1 MFKRRIKYVNK
12 KIFYIPNP
20 SDTSIDI
27 LKVDQ
32 ISNNIFDMFIGLSHG
47 QHRAT
52 LKKFYKDE
60 REDFIINLQEKLPD
74 IIFDNYGIA
83 NNQPVWGDQYYKRL
97 SQSKMALNLSRGLP
111 FKWYSSDRISSFIP
125 NGITTFIDRATK
137 LDDFFSEDEVV
148 FYKNINDLA
157 ESINYLKQFN
167 PDVVKLLEGMLSS
180 EEKLNPLY
188 EESIEYKLD
197 QLVFNENL
205 SLKDKA
211 TFKVKLTKQITNRST
226 EKINHEEAFNTLHDK
241 INENVSKLN
250 ENQIEILNLFIE
262 NDSQKINDY
271 YTNLINEVTDIVE
284 NNIVATDNGEVI
296 KRLVEVKK
304 KLNTLKTQKPNIDE
318 VEKIISLKESFS

>member
-1 MFKRRIKYVNK
+1 MFG
-12 KIFYIPNP
+12 
-20 SDTSIDI
+20 I
-27 LKVDQ
+27 LKENVLNKLEKTYNDNGETVFKKEFNHYIKTIKENKDLKEFYDVYDLFNQVNFDDEAIAKEFVD
-32 ISNNIFDMFIGLSHG
+32 
-47 QHRAT
+47 
-52 LKKFYKDE
+52 
-60 REDFIINLQEKLPD
+60 
-74 IIFDNYGIA
+74 
-83 NNQPVWGDQYYKRL
+83 
-97 SQSKMALNLSRGLP
+97 
-111 FKWYSSDRISSFIP
+111 
-125 NGITTFIDRATK
+125 
-137 LDDFFSEDEVV
+137 
-148 FYKNINDLA
+148 

>member
-1 MFKRRIKYVNK
+1 MFG
-12 KIFYIPNP
+12 
-20 SDTSIDI
+20 I
-27 LKVDQ
+27 LKENVLNKLEKTYNDNGETVFKKEFNQYIKTIKENKDLKEFYEVYDLFNQVNFDDESIAKEFVD
-32 ISNNIFDMFIGLSHG
+32 
-47 QHRAT
+47 
-52 LKKFYKDE
+52 
-60 REDFIINLQEKLPD
+60 
-74 IIFDNYGIA
+74 
-83 NNQPVWGDQYYKRL
+83 
-97 SQSKMALNLSRGLP
+97 
-111 FKWYSSDRISSFIP
+111 
-125 NGITTFIDRATK
+125 
-137 LDDFFSEDEVV
+137 
-148 FYKNINDLA
+148 

-167 PDVVKLLEGMLSS
+167 LDTVKLLESMLAS
-180 EEKLNPLY
+180 EDKLNSLH

-205 SLKDKA
+205 DLKDKA
-211 TFKVKLTKQITNRST
+211 IFKVKLIKQITNRNT
-226 EKINHEEAFNTLHDK
+226 EKVNHQEAFNTLHDK

-250 ENQIEILNLFIE
+250 ENQIELLNLFIE